1 MGQRLREDSATTCC
15 YVGACNNSAAAASLQ
30 NMQGNIGSMQVEKT
44 PGEGHSAGA
53 AFGIK
58 RLCLCCARSA

>member
-1 MGQRLREDSATTCC
+1 
-15 YVGACNNSAAAASLQ
+15 
-30 NMQGNIGSMQVEKT
+30 MQGNIGSMQVEKT

-58 RLCLCCARSA
+58 RALPSSLALVVTVHAIAMVFCIEVYNQLVACGSCF